1 MRYARLV
8 VALVLFAG
16 TLADPAHPVAA
27 ERGVAFGDVPFGAG
41 PDAVVTA
48 MKALQFEPLARD
60 EADDLFPLDQRFAG
74 RVKGQ
79 DALVTAYYD
88 PSGHLEKMLISF
100 LTADEDCVPFYRT
113 MKKELFEKYGKP
125 MLDAE
130 QWEFPYDKGGH
141 VGQEHIALR
150 VGKGLLASVWERDDS
165 GSTEGGVT
173 LRTADNVIVRL
184 AYESSRW
191 RGELTRRQKLVE
203 DEPEPSSTSSAFTAA
218 PDNRPRNASLRDSR
232 LTNRRSH

>member
-1 MRYARLV
+1 LV
-8 VALVLFAG
+8 VFAG
-16 TLADPAHPVAA
+16 ALADPARPVAA

-41 PDAVVTA
+41 PGAVVTA
-48 MKALQFEPLARD
+48 MKALQLEPLARE

-74 RVKGQ
+74 TVKGQ
-79 DALVTAYYD
+79 DTLVTAYYD

-113 MKKELFEKYGKP
+113 IKKELLEKYGKP

-130 QWEFPYDKGGH
+130 KWDFPYDKGGH

-150 VGKGLLASVWERDDS
+150 VGKGLLASVWERDDL

-191 RGELTRRQKLVE
+191 RAEMTRRQKVMG
-203 DEPEPSSTSSAFTAA
+203 DDVEPSSTSFVFESA
-218 PDNRPRNASLRDSR
+218 PDNRPKNASLRDAAP
-232 LTNRRSH
+232 TNRSSH